1 MVLNLGW
8 LGFSEIHPSFSK
20 LQPCTPGRR
29 TALLWGFLLGRWNGV
44 CMGRITPYGPG
55 DGLARVTAD

>member
-44 CMGRITPYGPG
+44 CIGRITP
-55 DGLARVTAD
+55 